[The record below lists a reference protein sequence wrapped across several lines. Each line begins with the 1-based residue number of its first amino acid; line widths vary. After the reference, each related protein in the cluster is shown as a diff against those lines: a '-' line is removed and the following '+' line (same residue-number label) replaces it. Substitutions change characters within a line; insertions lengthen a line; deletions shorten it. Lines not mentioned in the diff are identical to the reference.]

1 MTKLY
6 RVKVKWLVTKY
17 YKYFKTVEVE
27 ADSEDEAYDNA
38 YITAKELEESDI
50 WINENLKYVSED
62 TEFDVE
68 KIDEI

>member
-6 RVKVKWLVTKY
+6 RVKVKCLVTKY
-17 YKYFKTVEVE
+17 YEYFKTVEVE
-27 ADSEDEAYDNA
+27 ADSEDEAYDNT

>member
-17 YKYFKTVEVE
+17 YEYFKTVDVE

>member
-1 MTKLY
+1 MVL
-6 RVKVKWLVTKY
+6 LQSKY
-17 YKYFKTVEVE
+17 YEYFKTVEVE